1 MKIRTY
7 TELSQLQTFE
17 ERYQYVYLGGTVGRE
32 TFGSRR
38 WLNQK
43 FYTSPEWKRIRNKV
57 ILRDMGCDLGLD
69 GYEIHGSIYVHHMNP
84 VTVDDIIGRTPFLL
98 DPEYLICVSFA
109 THEAITFSEK
119 DIQFGPIERKPNDT
133 CPWRK

>member
-7 TELSQLQTFE
+7 TELSQLKTFE

-32 TFGSRR
+32 TFGS
-38 WLNQK
+38 
-43 FYTSPEWKRIRNKV
+43 KR
-57 ILRDMGCDLGLD
+57 C
-69 GYEIHGSIYVHHMNP
+69 MNP
-84 VTVDDIIGRTPFLL
+84 VTVDDIIDRTPFLL